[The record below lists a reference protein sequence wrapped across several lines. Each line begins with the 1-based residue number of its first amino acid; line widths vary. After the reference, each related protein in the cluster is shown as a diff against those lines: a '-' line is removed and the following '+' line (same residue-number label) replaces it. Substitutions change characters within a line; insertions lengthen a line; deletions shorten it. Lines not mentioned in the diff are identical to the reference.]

1 MPFTCNAIPLS
12 FSVLAVSLVSVPLS
26 CSISTSSSTW
36 AAMLVDGTSILDS
49 FGCMFMVMNG
59 KMSLIM
65 TTVTFWK
72 SYVVQDKKISCLMY
86 DCNKRNRHHKKNAT
100 YKNKLRFL
108 KSQQRQSCHGI
119 NWISTL
125 SEWMLLEEF
134 HIPFLCFPS
143 RSWCLDTSIPLP
155 GASSQLLS
163 IDWADK
169 LNRDRFPLLVV
180 STECPACTF
189 GRRQQNNKSAFPITM
204 PSGKIKEKIEAYYL
218 HCKEQH

>member
-1 MPFTCNAIPLS
+1 MLNINFVVDNM
-12 FSVLAVSLVSVPLS
+12 S
-26 CSISTSSSTW
+26 CHASWRHFNPGFLRLYIHGYERKNVNDDDHSNLLKILCSSRYKT
-36 AAMLVDGTSILDS
+36 
-49 FGCMFMVMNG
+49 
-59 KMSLIM
+59 
-65 TTVTFWK
+65 
-72 SYVVQDKKISCLMY
+72 SCLMY
-86 DCNKRNRHHKKNAT
+86 DCSKRNRQHKKNAT

-108 KSQQRQSCHGI
+108 NSQQRQSCHGI
-119 NWISTL
+119 NWISTF

-143 RSWCLDTSIPLP
+143 RSWCLVTSIPLS

-169 LNRDRFPLLVV
+169 LNRDRFPLLAV

-189 GRRQQNNKSAFPITM
+189 VRHQQNNKSAFPITM
-204 PSGKIKEKIEAYYL
+204 LSGKIKGKIEAYYL